1 MLDKL
6 ETVIAII
13 GLIAFSAIIMFACA
27 FFIYIGIDSGS
38 VGFLIFCIAAVVF
51 LLCTIIGSAI
61 SVAMEE

>member
-6 ETVIAII
+6 ETVIAIV
-13 GLIAFSAIIMFACA
+13 GLIAFSAITMFTCA
-27 FFIYIGIDSGS
+27 FFIYMGIDSGS

-51 LLCTIIGSAI
+51 LLCAIIGSVI